1 MGTPR
6 HVVLDG
12 KPYLWRDLLLMRKE
26 QRDAARRAEQ
36 PTLFE
41 LKEDCRPATQRNAPG
56 RYQEPSLLALLEARN
71 G

>member
-26 QRDAARRAEQ
+26 QRDAARGAEQ

-41 LKEDCRPATQRNAPG
+41 IKEDCRPATQRNAAG
-56 RYQEPSLLALLEARN
+56 RYQEPSLLELLEARN